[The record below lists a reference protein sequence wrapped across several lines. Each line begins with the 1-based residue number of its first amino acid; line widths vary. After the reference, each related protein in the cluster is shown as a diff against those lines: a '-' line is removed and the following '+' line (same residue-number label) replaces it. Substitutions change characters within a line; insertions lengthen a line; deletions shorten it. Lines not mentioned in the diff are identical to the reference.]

1 VSGRW
6 GEGER
11 KQTKNKKTLNA
22 EPETRNPESGT
33 RNSEIII
40 NDPEYSAITDY
51 NYRQ

>member
-1 VSGRW
+1 MGRR
-6 GEGER
+6 GEKTDK
-11 KQTKNKKTLNA
+11 KQKNTKRGTLNP
-22 EPETRNPESGT
+22 EPGT